1 MIRKLITF
9 LLVTAIHIPVSL
21 VSAQEYDAS
30 ATTVFTSD
38 YTIRCKILDIE
49 GEPEIYA
56 TCRIY
61 LATDTTKTV
70 CTGTTAIDG
79 IFDAKLPQA
88 GDYKLYISTIGKNTI
103 ARNFSV
109 DSVNPVVDLG
119 ILTSEINNAQ
129 LDEVV
134 VVAQKPLISKDIDRI
149 GYDVQADE
157 SSKTNTIIEMLRKV
171 PMVAVDGENKIT
183 VNGSSNFKIFK
194 NGRPNNSYTNN
205 AKEVLSGIPASM
217 VKRIEVITE
226 PGAKYDAEGIGAI
239 INIVMID
246 NPAVKG
252 VMGTASMSGDTNG
265 RMAPSLWAT
274 TQIDKVAVSVNGG
287 FVNLNERCMTIDSDD
302 SNYYSE
308 SGNIFNSKSLRKSH
322 GYMSYFGGEAS
333 YELDSLNLF
342 TAEFNGFIY
351 DIKSLVGAS
360 ARMLD
365 RTGKQLYS
373 YAQSSFPG
381 ADRGKFFSLD
391 GNLNYQHSTRRPGE
405 IICAGYLVS
414 TTHSNEDDGQ
424 QYSELINFPLPYT
437 EALSNTKT
445 DFIEHTLQFDYTRPF
460 GQIHTVEVGTK
471 YILRNNSS
479 NGIRDYVDYRIDK
492 TDFSHTTN
500 IGALYAQYSAN
511 VKTWSF
517 RTGVRY
523 EYSNLKAKFHDGTAD
538 DFSSDF
544 NDIVPSAGISWR
556 ASMASNFS
564 LNYSSRINR
573 PGITYLNPAVSV
585 TPTTLSY
592 GNPDLSSVRNNSM
605 KFTYMLIKQKIVFN
619 ATAGFDWADNGI
631 AAVNYV
637 DNNGFIR
644 STFDNVGQVR
654 QLSLSSFIQWSL
666 GSKTRLMLNASVSY
680 DSYKQNGMDLK
691 RWKKSIYAN
700 LTQKLP
706 WNISGELMV
715 MHMDMGPSSVYS
727 YTEVPLK
734 YSLVINATLRRSFL
748 KENRLTVS
756 LNCLTPIGDSGM
768 KINTHIVNGS
778 YTGLSSIYQHNVRM
792 LKLSVAYRFGSLNT
806 SVKKTAK
813 TIENDDMIG
822 GKSANSSGSGVG
834 M

>member
-1 MIRKLITF
+1 MRKLFT
-9 LLVTAIHIPVSL
+9 LLLITAIHITVS
-21 VSAQEYDAS
+21 SSFAQDYDTH
-30 ATTVFTSD
+30 ATTAHTKNYAVKG
-38 YTIRCKILDIE
+38 KILDMD

-61 LATDTTKTV
+61 LTTDTTKTIYA
-70 CTGTTAIDG
+70 GTTAIDG
-79 IFDAKLPQA
+79 IFDAQLPQA
-88 GDYKLYISTIGKNTI
+88 GDYILYISTIGKNTI

-109 DSVNPVVDLG
+109 DTSNPVADLG

-134 VVAQKPLISKDIDRI
+134 VVAQKPLISKEIDRI

-205 AKEVLSGIPASM
+205 AKDVLAGIPASM

-246 NPAVKG
+246 NPMVKG

-302 SNYYSE
+302 SNHYSE

-351 DIKSLVGAS
+351 DIKSLVAS
-360 ARMLD
+360 SASMLD

-391 GNLNYQHSTRRPGE
+391 GNLNYQHSTHRPGE
-405 IICAGYLVS
+405 IIGAGYLVS

-479 NGIRDYVDYRIDK
+479 KGIRDYVDYRVDK
-492 TDFSHTTN
+492 TDFSHITN

-517 RTGVRY
+517 RAGVRY

-654 QLSLSSFIQWSL
+654 QLSLSSFVQWSL

-680 DSYKQNGMDLK
+680 DSYKQNGMDLN

-748 KENRLTVS
+748 KEDRLTVS